1 MLVCS
6 AGYAQDEEPVFY
18 YRFTV
23 RNGIADA
30 PHSPRREPEPRSS
43 PPPMTA
49 FNLLRNNAGLISLG
63 ILLSLLSTA
72 VTLLQPAL
80 VGQLISGVSSGEF
93 QQPLMLLLLT
103 ILGTSVLTAATMSVV
118 SIAADRTV
126 RDMRKKITNHLL
138 YLQVKEF
145 EKGGS
150 GSFTTRVTSDTSI
163 VSTAFSSTLSDF
175 VGGFTVIIGALI
187 YMAVVDWKLLLV
199 VVAVLLVALVIIV
212 VISSSLQ
219 NLSSKVQDHLAA
231 LGEILQS
238 ALSAIRTIK
247 AFRVET
253 KVIGN
258 LSAEIDHAYRNR
270 RRMSF
275 VEAVLEPLSTV
286 ASYVALLAV
295 VVFGSMRLSNGD
307 LSGEALTIFVTALF
321 LMLAPIVQVSQ
332 SLGTFFEARGA
343 LDRINRLFSLEVE
356 DSTGDDSLPE
366 PSSVPP
372 GSIEFESVSYS
383 REGRT
388 ILDSATVTVR
398 PGEKVALAGASGA
411 GKTTVFS
418 LLLKFYDVSAGHIRV
433 GGRDLNDWN
442 RKDLRTVITYVEQE
456 PDLLPGTLRE
466 NLTLG
471 TENNFDDKILCT
483 LLNQFGLGN
492 FASTDGLDR
501 LVGSGNSGLSGGE
514 RQRVAI
520 IRAILQKSLVIL
532 VDEPTSALDSVS
544 AELSMNR
551 LLETDSTVI
560 FTSHDTNITNLAER
574 ILTVV
579 DGRIVESTPNSRKSS
594 DA

>member
-103 ILGTSVLTAATMSVV
+103 ILGTSVLTATTMSVV

-163 VSTAFSSTLSDF
+163 VSTAFSSTLTDF

-411 GKTTVFS
+411 GKTTIFS

>member
-163 VSTAFSSTLSDF
+163 VSTAFSSTLTDF

-295 VVFGSMRLSNGD
+295 VVFGSMRLNNGD

-411 GKTTVFS
+411 GKTTIFS

-520 IRAILQKSLVIL
+520 ICAILQKSLVIL

>member
-163 VSTAFSSTLSDF
+163 VSTAFSSTLTDF

>member
-1 MLVCS
+1 M
-6 AGYAQDEEPVFY
+6 
-18 YRFTV
+18 
-23 RNGIADA
+23 
-30 PHSPRREPEPRSS
+30 
-43 PPPMTA
+43 
-49 FNLLRNNAGLISLG
+49 
-63 ILLSLLSTA
+63 
-72 VTLLQPAL
+72 
-80 VGQLISGVSSGEF
+80 
-93 QQPLMLLLLT
+93 
-103 ILGTSVLTAATMSVV
+103 
-118 SIAADRTV
+118 
-126 RDMRKKITNHLL
+126 
-138 YLQVKEF
+138 
-145 EKGGS
+145 
-150 GSFTTRVTSDTSI
+150 
-163 VSTAFSSTLSDF
+163 
-175 VGGFTVIIGALI
+175 GGFPVLIGALI
-187 YMAVVDWKLLLV
+187 YMAVVAWNLLLV

-411 GKTTVFS
+411 GKTTIFS

>member
-1 MLVCS
+1 
-6 AGYAQDEEPVFY
+6 
-18 YRFTV
+18 
-23 RNGIADA
+23 
-30 PHSPRREPEPRSS
+30 
-43 PPPMTA
+43 MTA
-49 FNLLRNNAGLISLG
+49 FNLLRNNAGPITLG

-72 VTLLQPAL
+72 VTLFQPAL
-80 VGQLISGVSSGEF
+80 VGQLISGVSSGEL

-103 ILGTSVLTAATMSVV
+103 VLVTSVLTAATMYVV

-138 YLQVKEF
+138 YLRVREL

-163 VSTAFSSTLSDF
+163 VSTAFSSTLTDF

-199 VVAVLLVALVIIV
+199 VIAVLLVALAIIV
-212 VISSSLQ
+212 SISSSLQ

-286 ASYVALLAV
+286 ASYMALLAV
-295 VVFGSMRLSNGD
+295 VLFGSIRLSNGD
-307 LSGEALTIFVTALF
+307 LSGEALTVFVTALF

-332 SLGTFFEARGA
+332 SLGAFFEARGA
-343 LDRINRLFSLEVE
+343 LDRINQLLRLEVE
-356 DSTGDDSLPE
+356 DSTESSSSLR
-366 PSSVPP
+366 P
-372 GSIEFESVSYS
+372 GPTPLGTIEFDAVSYV
-383 REGRT
+383 RKKRT
-388 ILDSATVTVR
+388 ILDNATVTVKS
-398 PGEKVALAGASGA
+398 GEKVALTGASGS
-411 GKTTVFS
+411 GKTSILS
-418 LLLKFYDVSAGHIRV
+418 LLLKFYDVSAGHIRI
-433 GGRDLNDWN
+433 GGKDIEDWN
-442 RKDLRTVITYVEQE
+442 RRDLRTMVTYVEQE
-456 PDLLPGTLRE
+456 PDLLSGTLRE
-466 NLTLG
+466 NLVLG
-471 TENNFDDKILCT
+471 TGESFDDET
-483 LLNQFGLGN
+483 LIAMLGQFGLEN
-492 FASTDGLDR
+492 FASVDGLSR
-501 LVGSGNSGLSGGE
+501 SVGSGNSGLSGGE

-520 IRAILQKSLVIL
+520 IRAVLQNAPVIL
-532 VDEPTSALDSVS
+532 VDEPTSALDSAS
-544 AELSMNR
+544 AELSMSR

-560 FTSHDTNITNLAER
+560 FTSHDANIVDLAER
-574 ILTVV
+574 TLVVV
-579 DGRIVESTPNSRKSS
+579 DGRIVESSPNSRKSS
-594 DA
+594 NA

>member
-163 VSTAFSSTLSDF
+163 VSTAFSSTLTDF

-398 PGEKVALAGASGA
+398 PGEKVALTGASGA
-411 GKTTVFS
+411 GKTTIFS

-574 ILTVV
+574 ILVV
-579 DGRIVESTPNSRKSS
+579 TDGRVVENTPKSGESS
-594 DA
+594 DE

>member
-163 VSTAFSSTLSDF
+163 VSTAFSSTLTDF

-398 PGEKVALAGASGA
+398 PGEKVALTGASGA
-411 GKTTVFS
+411 GKTTIFS

>member
-1 MLVCS
+1 
-6 AGYAQDEEPVFY
+6 
-18 YRFTV
+18 
-23 RNGIADA
+23 
-30 PHSPRREPEPRSS
+30 
-43 PPPMTA
+43 MTA

-163 VSTAFSSTLSDF
+163 VSTAFSSTLTDF

-411 GKTTVFS
+411 GKTTIFS

-544 AELSMNR
+544 AELSMNS

-574 ILTVV
+574 ILVV
-579 DGRIVESTPNSRKSS
+579 TDGRIVESTPNSRESS
-594 DA
+594 NA

>member
-1 MLVCS
+1 
-6 AGYAQDEEPVFY
+6 
-18 YRFTV
+18 
-23 RNGIADA
+23 
-30 PHSPRREPEPRSS
+30 
-43 PPPMTA
+43 MTA
-49 FNLLRNNAGLISLG
+49 FNLLRNNAGLITLG
-63 ILLSLLSTA
+63 ILLSLLSTT
-72 VTLLQPAL
+72 VTLFQPAL
-80 VGQLISGVSSGEF
+80 VGQLISGVSSGKP

-103 ILGTSVLTAATMSVV
+103 ILGTSILTAATMYVV

-138 YLQVKEF
+138 YLRMREF
-145 EKGGS
+145 EKGGA

-163 VSTAFSSTLSDF
+163 VSTAFSSTLTDF

-199 VVAVLLVALVIIV
+199 VVAVLLVALIIIV
-212 VISSSLQ
+212 AISSSLQ

-253 KVIGN
+253 KVIGT

-286 ASYVALLAV
+286 ASYIALLAV
-295 VVFGSMRLSNGD
+295 VLFGSIRLSNGD
-307 LSGEALTIFVTALF
+307 LSGEALTVFVTALF

-343 LDRINRLFSLEVE
+343 LNRINQLFSLEVE

-366 PSSVPP
+366 PRSVPP
-372 GSIEFESVSYS
+372 GFIEFESVSYG

-388 ILDSATVTVR
+388 ILDNATVMVQA
-398 PGEKVALAGASGA
+398 GEKVALTGASGA
-411 GKTTVFS
+411 GKTTIFS

-433 GGRDLNDWN
+433 GEKDLEDWN
-442 RKDLRTVITYVEQE
+442 RRALRTMVTYVEQE

-466 NLTLG
+466 NLILG
-471 TENNFDDKILCT
+471 TGKSVDDEILIAM
-483 LLNQFGLGN
+483 LGQFGLEN
-492 FASTDGLDR
+492 FASTDGLGR

-520 IRAILQKSLVIL
+520 IRAVLQKSPVIL
-532 VDEPTSALDSVS
+532 VDEPTSALDSMS
-544 AELSMNR
+544 AKLSMSR
-551 LLETDSTVI
+551 LLETDATVI
-560 FTSHDTNITNLAER
+560 FTSHDANIVNLAER
-574 ILTVV
+574 ILTVA
-579 DGRIVESTPNSRKSS
+579 DGRIVESTPNNRKSS

>member
-1 MLVCS
+1 
-6 AGYAQDEEPVFY
+6 
-18 YRFTV
+18 
-23 RNGIADA
+23 
-30 PHSPRREPEPRSS
+30 
-43 PPPMTA
+43 MTA
-49 FNLLRNNAGLISLG
+49 INLLRNNAGLISLG

-72 VTLLQPAL
+72 VTLAQPAL
-80 VGQLISGVSSGEF
+80 VGQLISEVSSGEF
-93 QQPLMLLLLT
+93 QQPLILLLLT
-103 ILGTSVLTAATMSVV
+103 ILGTSVLTAATMYVV

-138 YLQVKEF
+138 YLQIREF
-145 EKGGS
+145 EKSGA

-163 VSTAFSSTLSDF
+163 VSTAFSSTLTDF

-187 YMAVVDWKLLLV
+187 YMAVVDWRLLLV
-199 VVAVLLVALVIIV
+199 VVAVLLIALVIILA
-212 VISSSLQ
+212 ISSSLQ

-253 KVIGN
+253 KIIGN
-258 LSAEIDHAYRNR
+258 LSIEIDQAYRNR
-270 RRMSF
+270 RKMSF
-275 VEAVLEPLSTV
+275 VEAVLDPLSTV
-286 ASYVALLAV
+286 ASYMALLAV
-295 VVFGSMRLSNGD
+295 VMFGSIRLNNGD

-343 LDRINRLFSLEVE
+343 LDRINQLFDLEVE
-356 DSTGDDSLPE
+356 DSVEHDSLPE
-366 PSSVPP
+366 LWPTPP
-372 GSIEFESVSYS
+372 GSIEFKSASYS

-388 ILDSATVTVR
+388 ILDNATVTVQ
-398 PGEKVALAGASGA
+398 PGEKVALTGASGA
-411 GKTTVFS
+411 GKTTIFS
-418 LLLKFYDVSAGHIRV
+418 LLLKFYDTSAGHIRV
-433 GGRDLNDWN
+433 GGQDLSDWN

-456 PDLLPGTLRE
+456 PDLLSGTLRE

-471 TENNFDDKILCT
+471 TSQSLDDKILIT
-483 LLNQFGLGN
+483 LLEQFGLEN

-520 IRAILQKSLVIL
+520 IRAVLQKSPVIL
-532 VDEPTSALDSVS
+532 IDEPTSALDSVS

-560 FTSHDTNITNLAER
+560 FTSHDANIVNLAER
-574 ILTVV
+574 ILVV
-579 DGRIVESTPNSRKSS
+579 ADGRILESTPNSRESS

>member
-163 VSTAFSSTLSDF
+163 VSTAFSSTLTDF

-411 GKTTVFS
+411 GKTTIFS

>member
-1 MLVCS
+1 
-6 AGYAQDEEPVFY
+6 
-18 YRFTV
+18 
-23 RNGIADA
+23 
-30 PHSPRREPEPRSS
+30 
-43 PPPMTA
+43 MTA

-163 VSTAFSSTLSDF
+163 VSTAFSSTLTDF

-295 VVFGSMRLSNGD
+295 VVFGSMRLSKGD

-411 GKTTVFS
+411 GKTTIFS

>member
-1 MLVCS
+1 M
-6 AGYAQDEEPVFY
+6 
-18 YRFTV
+18 TV
-23 RNGIADA
+23 
-30 PHSPRREPEPRSS
+30 
-43 PPPMTA
+43 
-49 FNLLRNNAGLISLG
+49 FNLLRSNAGLITLG
-63 ILLSLLSTA
+63 IVLSLLTTV
-72 VTLLQPAL
+72 VTLFQPAL

-93 QQPLMLLLLT
+93 QQPLVLLLLA
-103 ILGTSVLTAATMSVV
+103 ILGSTLLTAATMYVV

-138 YLQVKEF
+138 YLRVGEF

-163 VSTAFSSTLSDF
+163 VSTAFSSTLTDF

-199 VVAVLLVALVIIV
+199 VVAVLLVALVVIV
-212 VISSSLQ
+212 AISSSLQ
-219 NLSSKVQDHLAA
+219 NHSSKVQDHLAA
-231 LGEILQS
+231 LGDILQS

-253 KVIGN
+253 RVIGN
-258 LSAEIDHAYRNR
+258 LATEIDHAYRNR

-286 ASYVALLAV
+286 TSYIALLAV
-295 VVFGSMRLSNGD
+295 VLFGSIRLSNGD
-307 LSGEALTIFVTALF
+307 LSGESLTVFVTALF

-356 DSTGDDSLPE
+356 DSTESDSLPG
-366 PSSVPP
+366 PRSIPAGSV
-372 GSIEFESVSYS
+372 EFDSVSYS
-383 REGRT
+383 REGQT
-388 ILDSATVTVR
+388 ILDNASITV
-398 PGEKVALAGASGA
+398 PAGEKVALTGASGA
-411 GKTTVFS
+411 GKTTIFS
-418 LLLKFYDVSAGHIRV
+418 LLLKFYDVSSGHIRV
-433 GGRDLNDWN
+433 GGQDLEDWN
-442 RKDLRTVITYVEQE
+442 RRALRTMVAYVEQE

-466 NLTLG
+466 NLILG
-471 TENNFDDKILCT
+471 TEESFGDEILIAM
-483 LLNQFGLGN
+483 LDQFGLKK
-492 FASTDGLDR
+492 FASADGLSR

-520 IRAILQKSLVIL
+520 IRAVLQKSPVIL
-532 VDEPTSALDSVS
+532 VDEPTSALDSTS
-544 AELSMNR
+544 AELSMSR

-560 FTSHDTNITNLAER
+560 FTSHDANIVSLAER
-574 ILTVV
+574 TLVV
-579 DGRIVESTPNSRKSS
+579 ADGKIVESTPKRRQST

>member
-1 MLVCS
+1 
-6 AGYAQDEEPVFY
+6 
-18 YRFTV
+18 
-23 RNGIADA
+23 
-30 PHSPRREPEPRSS
+30 
-43 PPPMTA
+43 MTT

-63 ILLSLLSTA
+63 IFLSLLSTA

-80 VGQLISGVSSGEF
+80 VGQLISGVGSGAF

-103 ILGTSVLTAATMSVV
+103 ILGTSVLTAAAMYVM

-138 YLQVKEF
+138 YLQMREF
-145 EKGGS
+145 EKGGA
-150 GSFTTRVTSDTSI
+150 GSFTTRITSDTSI
-163 VSTAFSSTLSDF
+163 VSTAFSSTLADF
-175 VGGFTVIIGALI
+175 VGGFTLIIGALI

-199 VVAVLLVALVIIV
+199 VVAVLLIALVIILA
-212 VISSSLQ
+212 ISNSLQ

-258 LSAEIDHAYRNR
+258 LSTEIDHAYRNGR
-270 RRMSF
+270 KMSF
-275 VEAVLEPLSTV
+275 VEAVLDPLSTV
-286 ASYVALLAV
+286 TSYMALLAV
-295 VVFGSMRLSNGD
+295 VLFGSIRLNNGD
-307 LSGEALTIFVTALF
+307 LSGESLTIFVTALF

-332 SLGTFFEARGA
+332 SLGTFFEARGV
-343 LDRINRLFSLEVE
+343 LSRINQLFDLEVE
-356 DSTGDDSLPE
+356 DSVGQSSLPE
-366 PSSVPP
+366 LWPASP

-388 ILDSATVTVR
+388 ILDNANVTIL
-398 PGEKVALAGASGA
+398 PGEKVALTGASGA
-411 GKTTVFS
+411 GKTTIFS
-418 LLLKFYDVSAGHIRV
+418 LLLRFYDTSTGHIRV
-433 GGRDLNDWN
+433 GGRDLSDWS

-456 PDLLPGTLRE
+456 PDLLSGTLRE

-471 TENNFDDKILCT
+471 TSESFDDKILIT
-483 LLNQFGLGN
+483 LLDQFGLEN

-501 LVGSGNSGLSGGE
+501 LVGFGNSGLSGGE

-520 IRAILQKSLVIL
+520 IRAVLQKSPIIL

-551 LLETDSTVI
+551 LLDTESTVI
-560 FTSHDTNITNLAER
+560 FTSHDANIVKLAER
-574 ILTVV
+574 ILVV
-579 DGRIVESTPNSRKSS
+579 TDGRIVESTPNSRESS

>member
-1 MLVCS
+1 
-6 AGYAQDEEPVFY
+6 
-18 YRFTV
+18 
-23 RNGIADA
+23 
-30 PHSPRREPEPRSS
+30 
-43 PPPMTA
+43 MTA
-49 FNLLRNNAGLISLG
+49 INLLRNNAGLISLG

-72 VTLLQPAL
+72 VTLAQPAL

-93 QQPLMLLLLT
+93 QQPLILLLLT
-103 ILGTSVLTAATMSVV
+103 ILGTSVLTAATMYVV

-138 YLQVKEF
+138 YLQIREF
-145 EKGGS
+145 EKSGA

-163 VSTAFSSTLSDF
+163 VSTAFSSTLTDF

-187 YMAVVDWKLLLV
+187 YMAVVDWRLLLV
-199 VVAVLLVALVIIV
+199 VVAVLLIALVIILA
-212 VISSSLQ
+212 ISSSLQ

-253 KVIGN
+253 KIIGN
-258 LSAEIDHAYRNR
+258 LSIEIDQAYRNR
-270 RRMSF
+270 RKMSF
-275 VEAVLEPLSTV
+275 VEAVLDPLSTV
-286 ASYVALLAV
+286 ASYMALLAV
-295 VVFGSMRLSNGD
+295 VMFGSIRLNNGD

-343 LDRINRLFSLEVE
+343 LDRINQLFDLEVE
-356 DSTGDDSLPE
+356 DSVEHDSLPE
-366 PSSVPP
+366 LWPTPP
-372 GSIEFESVSYS
+372 GSIEFKSASYS

-388 ILDSATVTVR
+388 ILENATVTVQ
-398 PGEKVALAGASGA
+398 PGEKVALTGASGA
-411 GKTTVFS
+411 GKTTIFS
-418 LLLKFYDVSAGHIRV
+418 LLLKFYDTSAGHIRV
-433 GGRDLNDWN
+433 GGQDLSDWN

-456 PDLLPGTLRE
+456 PDLLSGTLRE

-471 TENNFDDKILCT
+471 TSQSLDDKILIT
-483 LLNQFGLGN
+483 LLEQFGLEN

-520 IRAILQKSLVIL
+520 IRAVLQKSPVIL

-560 FTSHDTNITNLAER
+560 FTSHDANIVNLAER
-574 ILTVV
+574 ILVV
-579 DGRIVESTPNSRKSS
+579 ADGRILESTPNSRESS

>member
-1 MLVCS
+1 
-6 AGYAQDEEPVFY
+6 
-18 YRFTV
+18 
-23 RNGIADA
+23 
-30 PHSPRREPEPRSS
+30 
-43 PPPMTA
+43 MTA

-163 VSTAFSSTLSDF
+163 VSTAFSSTLTDF

-411 GKTTVFS
+411 GKTTIFS

-544 AELSMNR
+544 AELSMNS

-560 FTSHDTNITNLAER
+560 FTSHDTNITNLAEW
-574 ILTVV
+574 ILVV
-579 DGRIVESTPNSRKSS
+579 TDGRIVESTPNSRESS
-594 DA
+594 NA

>member
-1 MLVCS
+1 MHHIN
-6 AGYAQDEEPVFY
+6 P
-18 YRFTV
+18 
-23 RNGIADA
+23 
-30 PHSPRREPEPRSS
+30 SPRREPEPRNFNS
-43 PPPMTA
+43 MTA
-49 FNLLRNNAGLISLG
+49 FNLLRNNAGLITLG
-63 ILLSLLSTA
+63 ILLSLLSTT
-72 VTLLQPAL
+72 VTLFQPAL
-80 VGQLISGVSSGEF
+80 VGQLISGVSSGKL

-103 ILGTSVLTAATMSVV
+103 ILGTSVLTAATMYVV

-126 RDMRKKITNHLL
+126 RDMRKKIINHLL
-138 YLQVKEF
+138 YLRMREF
-145 EKGGS
+145 EKGGA

-163 VSTAFSSTLSDF
+163 VSTAFSSTLTDF

-286 ASYVALLAV
+286 ASYIALLAV
-295 VVFGSMRLSNGD
+295 VLFGSIRLSNGD
-307 LSGEALTIFVTALF
+307 LSGEALTVFVTALF

-343 LDRINRLFSLEVE
+343 LDRINQLFSLEVE
-356 DSTGDDSLPE
+356 DSTGYDSLPE
-366 PSSVPP
+366 PRSVPP
-372 GSIEFESVSYS
+372 GSIEFESVSYG

-388 ILDSATVTVR
+388 ILDNATVMVQA
-398 PGEKVALAGASGA
+398 GEKVALTGASGA
-411 GKTTVFS
+411 GKTTIFS
-418 LLLKFYDVSAGHIRV
+418 LLLKFYDVSVGHIRV
-433 GGRDLNDWN
+433 GGKDLEDWN
-442 RKDLRTVITYVEQE
+442 RRALRAMVTYVEQE

-466 NLTLG
+466 NLILG
-471 TENNFDDKILCT
+471 TGKSVDDEILIAM
-483 LLNQFGLGN
+483 LGQFGLEN
-492 FASTDGLDR
+492 FASTDGLGR

-520 IRAILQKSLVIL
+520 IRAVLQKSPVIL
-532 VDEPTSALDSVS
+532 VDEPTSALDSMS
-544 AELSMNR
+544 AKLSMSR
-551 LLETDSTVI
+551 LLETDATVI
-560 FTSHDTNITNLAER
+560 FTSHDANIMNLAER
-574 ILTVV
+574 ILTVA
-579 DGRIVESTPNSRKSS
+579 DGRIVESTPNNRKSS

>member
-163 VSTAFSSTLSDF
+163 VSTAFSSTLTDF

-411 GKTTVFS
+411 GKTTIFS

-544 AELSMNR
+544 AELSMNS

-574 ILTVV
+574 ILVV
-579 DGRIVESTPNSRKSS
+579 TDGRIVESTPNSRESS
-594 DA
+594 NA

>member
-1 MLVCS
+1 
-6 AGYAQDEEPVFY
+6 
-18 YRFTV
+18 
-23 RNGIADA
+23 
-30 PHSPRREPEPRSS
+30 
-43 PPPMTA
+43 MTA
-49 FNLLRNNAGLISLG
+49 FNLLRNNAGLITLG
-63 ILLSLLSTA
+63 IFLSLLSTT
-72 VTLLQPAL
+72 VTLFQPAL
-80 VGQLISGVSSGEF
+80 VGQLISGVSSGKP

-103 ILGTSVLTAATMSVV
+103 ILGTSILTAATMYVV

-138 YLQVKEF
+138 YLRMREF
-145 EKGGS
+145 EKGGA

-163 VSTAFSSTLSDF
+163 VSTAFSSTLTDF

-286 ASYVALLAV
+286 ASYMALLAV
-295 VVFGSMRLSNGD
+295 VLFGSIRLSNGD
-307 LSGEALTIFVTALF
+307 LSGEALTVFVTALF

-343 LDRINRLFSLEVE
+343 LDRINQLFSLEVE
-356 DSTGDDSLPE
+356 DSTGYDSLPE
-366 PSSVPP
+366 PRSVPP
-372 GSIEFESVSYS
+372 GFIEFESVSYG

-388 ILDSATVTVR
+388 ILDNATVMVQA
-398 PGEKVALAGASGA
+398 GEKVALTGASGA
-411 GKTTVFS
+411 GKTTIFS

-433 GGRDLNDWN
+433 GGKDLEDWN
-442 RKDLRTVITYVEQE
+442 RRALRTMVTYVEQE

-466 NLTLG
+466 NLILG
-471 TENNFDDKILCT
+471 TGKSVDDEILIAM
-483 LLNQFGLGN
+483 LGQFGLEN
-492 FASTDGLDR
+492 FASTDGLGR

-520 IRAILQKSLVIL
+520 IRAVLQKSPVIL
-532 VDEPTSALDSVS
+532 VDEPTSALDSMS
-544 AELSMNR
+544 AKLSMSR
-551 LLETDSTVI
+551 LLETDATVI
-560 FTSHDTNITNLAER
+560 FTSHDANIVNLAER
-574 ILTVV
+574 ILTVA

>member
-1 MLVCS
+1 
-6 AGYAQDEEPVFY
+6 
-18 YRFTV
+18 
-23 RNGIADA
+23 
-30 PHSPRREPEPRSS
+30 
-43 PPPMTA
+43 MTA

-63 ILLSLLSTA
+63 TLLSLLSTA

-93 QQPLMLLLLT
+93 QQPLMRLLLT
-103 ILGTSVLTAATMSVV
+103 ILGTSVLTAATMYVV

-126 RDMRKKITNHLL
+126 RDMRKKITKHLL
-138 YLQVKEF
+138 YLQMREF

-163 VSTAFSSTLSDF
+163 VSTAFSSTLTDF
-175 VGGFTVIIGALI
+175 VGGVTVIIGALI

-199 VVAVLLVALVIIV
+199 VVAVLLIALVIILA
-212 VISSSLQ
+212 ISSSLQ
-219 NLSSKVQDHLAA
+219 NLSAKVQDHLAA

-247 AFRVET
+247 AFRVEK

-258 LSAEIDHAYRNR
+258 LSTEIDHAYRNR
-270 RRMSF
+270 RKMSF
-275 VEAVLEPLSTV
+275 VEAVLDPLSTV
-286 ASYVALLAV
+286 ASYMALLAV
-295 VVFGSMRLSNGD
+295 VTFGSIRLNNGD

-332 SLGTFFEARGA
+332 SLGAFFEARGA
-343 LDRINRLFSLEVE
+343 LGRINQLFDLEVE
-356 DSTGDDSLPE
+356 DSAGHDSLPE
-366 PSSVPP
+366 LWPTPP
-372 GSIEFESVSYS
+372 GSIEFESASFS
-383 REGRT
+383 REGQT
-388 ILDSATVTVR
+388 ILDNATVTVR
-398 PGEKVALAGASGA
+398 PGEKVALTGASGT
-411 GKTTVFS
+411 GKTTIFS
-418 LLLKFYDVSAGHIRV
+418 LLLKFYDPSAGHIRV
-433 GGRDLNDWN
+433 GGRDLSDWN

-466 NLTLG
+466 NLILG
-471 TENNFDDKILCT
+471 TENSFDDKILCT

-501 LVGSGNSGLSGGE
+501 LVGSSNSGLSGGE

-520 IRAILQKSLVIL
+520 IRAILQKSPVIL

-544 AELSMNR
+544 AELSMNK

-574 ILTVV
+574 ILVV
-579 DGRIVESTPNSRKSS
+579 TDGRVVENTPKSGESS
-594 DA
+594 DE

>member
-163 VSTAFSSTLSDF
+163 VSTAFSSTLTDF

-560 FTSHDTNITNLAER
+560 FTSHDANIVNLAER
-574 ILTVV
+574 ILVV
-579 DGRIVESTPNSRKSS
+579 TNGRIVESTPNSRKPS

>member
-1 MLVCS
+1 
-6 AGYAQDEEPVFY
+6 
-18 YRFTV
+18 
-23 RNGIADA
+23 
-30 PHSPRREPEPRSS
+30 
-43 PPPMTA
+43 MTA

-163 VSTAFSSTLSDF
+163 VSTAFSSTLTDF

-398 PGEKVALAGASGA
+398 PGEKVALTGASGA
-411 GKTTVFS
+411 GKTTIFS

-574 ILTVV
+574 ILVV
-579 DGRIVESTPNSRKSS
+579 TDGRVVENTPKSGESS
-594 DA
+594 DE

>member
-1 MLVCS
+1 
-6 AGYAQDEEPVFY
+6 
-18 YRFTV
+18 
-23 RNGIADA
+23 
-30 PHSPRREPEPRSS
+30 
-43 PPPMTA
+43 
-49 FNLLRNNAGLISLG
+49 
-63 ILLSLLSTA
+63 
-72 VTLLQPAL
+72 
-80 VGQLISGVSSGEF
+80 
-93 QQPLMLLLLT
+93 MLLLLT
-103 ILGTSVLTAATMSVV
+103 ILGTSVLTAATMYVV

-138 YLQVKEF
+138 YLRMREF
-145 EKGGS
+145 EKGGA

-163 VSTAFSSTLSDF
+163 VSTAFSSTLTDF

-219 NLSSKVQDHLAA
+219 NLSSNVQDHLAA

-253 KVIGN
+253 KVTGN

-286 ASYVALLAV
+286 ASYMALLAV
-295 VVFGSMRLSNGD
+295 VLFGSIRLSNGD
-307 LSGEALTIFVTALF
+307 LSGEALTVFVTALF

-343 LDRINRLFSLEVE
+343 LDRINQLFSLEVE
-356 DSTGDDSLPE
+356 DSTGDDSLPG
-366 PSSVPP
+366 PRSVPP
-372 GSIEFESVSYS
+372 GSIEFESVSYD
-383 REGRT
+383 REGKT
-388 ILDSATVTVR
+388 ILDNATVIVQA
-398 PGEKVALAGASGA
+398 GEKVALTGASGA
-411 GKTTVFS
+411 GKTTIFS

-433 GGRDLNDWN
+433 GEKDLEDWN
-442 RKDLRTVITYVEQE
+442 RRALRTMVTYVEQE

-466 NLTLG
+466 NLILG
-471 TENNFDDKILCT
+471 TGKSVDDEILIAM
-483 LLNQFGLGN
+483 LGQFGLEN
-492 FASTDGLDR
+492 FASTDGLGR

-520 IRAILQKSLVIL
+520 IRAVLQKSPVIL
-532 VDEPTSALDSVS
+532 VDEPTSALDSMS
-544 AELSMNR
+544 AKLSMSR
-551 LLETDSTVI
+551 LLETDATVI
-560 FTSHDTNITNLAER
+560 FTSHDANIVNLAER
-574 ILTVV
+574 ILTVA
-579 DGRIVESTPNSRKSS
+579 DGRIVESTPNCRKSS
-594 DA
+594 DS

>member
-1 MLVCS
+1 M
-6 AGYAQDEEPVFY
+6 
-18 YRFTV
+18 
-23 RNGIADA
+23 
-30 PHSPRREPEPRSS
+30 
-43 PPPMTA
+43 
-49 FNLLRNNAGLISLG
+49 
-63 ILLSLLSTA
+63 
-72 VTLLQPAL
+72 
-80 VGQLISGVSSGEF
+80 
-93 QQPLMLLLLT
+93 
-103 ILGTSVLTAATMSVV
+103 
-118 SIAADRTV
+118 
-126 RDMRKKITNHLL
+126 
-138 YLQVKEF
+138 
-145 EKGGS
+145 
-150 GSFTTRVTSDTSI
+150 
-163 VSTAFSSTLSDF
+163 
-175 VGGFTVIIGALI
+175 GGFTVIIGALI

-411 GKTTVFS
+411 GKTTIFS

-433 GGRDLNDWN
+433 GERDLNDWN

>member
-1 MLVCS
+1 
-6 AGYAQDEEPVFY
+6 
-18 YRFTV
+18 
-23 RNGIADA
+23 
-30 PHSPRREPEPRSS
+30 
-43 PPPMTA
+43 MTA
-49 FNLLRNNAGLISLG
+49 INLLRNNAGLISLG

-72 VTLLQPAL
+72 VTLAQPAL

-93 QQPLMLLLLT
+93 QQPLILLLLT
-103 ILGTSVLTAATMSVV
+103 ILGTSVLTAATMYVV

-138 YLQVKEF
+138 YLQIREF
-145 EKGGS
+145 EKSGA

-163 VSTAFSSTLSDF
+163 VSTAFSSTLTDF

-187 YMAVVDWKLLLV
+187 YMAVVDWRLLLV
-199 VVAVLLVALVIIV
+199 VVAVLLIALVIILA
-212 VISSSLQ
+212 ISSSLQ

-253 KVIGN
+253 KIIGN
-258 LSAEIDHAYRNR
+258 LSIEIDQAYRNR
-270 RRMSF
+270 RKMSF
-275 VEAVLEPLSTV
+275 VEAVLDPLSTV
-286 ASYVALLAV
+286 ASYMALLAV
-295 VVFGSMRLSNGD
+295 VMFGSIRLNNGD

-343 LDRINRLFSLEVE
+343 LDRINQLFDLEVE
-356 DSTGDDSLPE
+356 DSVEHDSLPE
-366 PSSVPP
+366 LWPTPP
-372 GSIEFESVSYS
+372 GSIEFKSASYS

-388 ILDSATVTVR
+388 ILDNATVTVQ
-398 PGEKVALAGASGA
+398 PGEKVALTGASGA
-411 GKTTVFS
+411 GKTTIFS
-418 LLLKFYDVSAGHIRV
+418 LLLKFYDTSAGHIRV
-433 GGRDLNDWN
+433 GGQDLSDWN

-456 PDLLPGTLRE
+456 PDLLSGTLRE

-471 TENNFDDKILCT
+471 TSQSLDDKILIT
-483 LLNQFGLGN
+483 LLEQFGLEN

-520 IRAILQKSLVIL
+520 IRAVLQKSPVIL

-560 FTSHDTNITNLAER
+560 FTSHDANIVNLAER
-574 ILTVV
+574 ILVV
-579 DGRIVESTPNSRKSS
+579 ADGRILESTPNSRESS